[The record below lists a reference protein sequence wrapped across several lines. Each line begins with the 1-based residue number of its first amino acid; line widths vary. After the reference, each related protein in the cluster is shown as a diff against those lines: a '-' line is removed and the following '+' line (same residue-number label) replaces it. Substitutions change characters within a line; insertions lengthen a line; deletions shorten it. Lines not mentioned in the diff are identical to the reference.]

1 MSSLH
6 MFLPASEPAR
16 SEALA
21 LLQKTHHLPRHLV
34 RGIAK
39 GGLGKRAAIAPVAM
53 QQSEQVTM
61 TPPGAQPVE
70 PQVLQ
75 AG

>member
-21 LLQKTHHLPRHLV
+21 QLQKTHHLPRHLV
-34 RGIAK
+34 RGVAR
-39 GGLGKRAAIAPVAM
+39 GGLGKRATVVSIAM
-53 QQSEQVTM
+53 QQSEQ
-61 TPPGAQPVE
+61 PPLAPLESQPPE
-70 PQVLQ
+70 PPLQ